1 MDIQIH
7 QDGAL
12 SSGVEQSYDG
22 LLMALGSPQLEQRF
36 VAAVQQL
43 AEVDRL
49 HCFRLAPDEVGPTLF
64 CSWTSSPYPADLLDR
79 YRLLYHH
86 HDPVR
91 EVLTRIPLA
100 SCASITFEAEEIRHA
115 DYRKT
120 FFERF
125 SIRHRL
131 SVVKRV
137 SNGWLA
143 LNLSRRSRCFSA
155 EEVAGVSMLSRL
167 ALPLFAQQ
175 DRLKTK
181 TTGGNFSVAE
191 MERRLEAIGKGLTT
205 REREVCARTIAG
217 ISAEGAGLDLGISTA
232 SVLTYRQRA
241 YRRANVSNAMQLA
254 ALVLH

>member
-1 MDIQIH
+1 MDMQIH
-7 QDGAL
+7 GNGAF

-22 LLMALGSPQLEQRF
+22 LLMALGSPQLGERF
-36 VAAVQQL
+36 LAAVLQL
-43 AEVDRL
+43 AEVDRM
-49 HCFRLAPDEVGPTLF
+49 HCFRLSPDEAGPTLF
-64 CSWTSSPYPADLLDR
+64 CSWTSSPYPVDLADR

-91 EVLTRIPLA
+91 QVLADIPLA

-115 DYRKT
+115 DYRT
-120 FFERF
+120 LFFERF
-125 SIRHRL
+125 AIRHRL

-137 SNGWLA
+137 SSGWLT
-143 LNLSRRSRCFSA
+143 LNLSRRSRPFSSD
-155 EEVAGVSMLSRL
+155 EVAQVTMLCRL
-167 ALPLFAQQ
+167 ALPLFTQQ
-175 DRLKTK
+175 DRLQTK
-181 TTGGNFSVAE
+181 TPGGNFSVPE
-191 MERRLEAIGKGLTT
+191 IERRLEIIGKGLTT
-205 REREVCARTIAG
+205 REREVCARTIVG